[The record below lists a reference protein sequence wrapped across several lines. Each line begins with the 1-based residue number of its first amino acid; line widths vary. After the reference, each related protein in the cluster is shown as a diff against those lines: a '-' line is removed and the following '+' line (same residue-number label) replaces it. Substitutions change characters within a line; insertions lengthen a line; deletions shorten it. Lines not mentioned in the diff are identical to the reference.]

1 MSLIKQIKLENTLY
15 DIGAKWSNIDKEN
28 IAYGPSKIINFEDN
42 KIESLKK
49 CIIDIKATQEG
60 DGDPSPEN
68 IRLISGQTKI
78 NIIKCAKNL
87 VYFPQPEDDII
98 NGISISIINGELVL
112 QGTATANTM
121 PYPASQSNIYENMPL
136 GPYPAGTYQITCS
149 GFIGQNDND
158 RIICNA
164 KYQDGTSI
172 TGTGS
177 RISATGV
184 PDGTGQIKTFTAIK
198 PFKLAFYCV
207 ISSGTAID
215 CTVKV
220 QMTNENFMSE
230 YQTYNG
236 ENLNIILPSE
246 IETIYGG
253 TLNITN
259 GLLTITHGKI
269 IYNGSE
275 TWTSLGEGY
284 YRPLS
289 SMKLGF
295 NNSTSLC
302 DKFPFTSSV
311 SVPGIQLGY
320 NNNSTPSVY
329 IRQAETLI
337 GVKTADELKSWLAA
351 NPVEVVYPL
360 AEPITYQLTP
370 QIITSLIGW
379 NNIWAN
385 CGDIS
390 IELENFY
397 SDIQT
402 EITTNLNE
410 NTLLYKS
417 NNSLVSSNILIENDN
432 LYFSKLNTYSPP
444 KISVT
449 LNSDNETYR
458 NMDIGWSYNLGN
470 GAVLGLREE
479 HFPTTPGAF
488 FLCAR
493 RTLIENE
500 NTSILTTQFRGTP
513 DGSITISN
521 DDYTA
526 CLNINTSTSATINPK
541 DYNLYVNGTSYLKG
555 DTKISANTSTVG
567 CTLQY
572 NNTLNTLNFVFD

>member
-1 MSLIKQIKLENTLY
+1 MSLIKQIKLENSLY

-28 IAYGPSKIINFEDN
+28 IAYGPSKIITFEDD
-42 KIESLKK
+42 KIELLKK
-49 CIIDIKATQEG
+49 CIVNIEPIQEG
-60 DGDPSPEN
+60 SGDSSPSN
-68 IRLISGQTKI
+68 IRVITGQTGLTLHWTG
-78 NIIKCAKNL
+78 KNL
-87 VYFPQPEDDII
+87 VDQSQLRSNGAEIVWEDDK
-98 NGISISIINGELVL
+98 VV
-112 QGTATANTM
+112 ATASNATYCAVSTPLFLLKGGNT
-121 PYPASQSNIYENMPL
+121 YTLSCYLKVNARASVAT
-136 GPYPAGTYQITCS
+136 GPYEPRIM
-149 GFIGQNDND
+149 FRNDDLVVVKSNPVSSD
-158 RIICNA
+158 FTEGYVSVSYAVKSDTNM
-164 KYQDGTSI
+164 YLGMLI
-172 TGTGS
+172 TGSTDGS
-177 RISATGV
+177 AEVEISQLQLEIGSNRTEFEV
-184 PDGTGQIKTFTAIK
+184 YHGQEVALEF
-198 PFKLAFYCV
+198 P
-207 ISSGTAID
+207 SGT
-215 CTVKV
+215 V
-220 QMTNENFMSE
+220 
-230 YQTYNG
+230 
-236 ENLNIILPSE
+236 
-246 IETIYGG
+246 YGG
-253 TLNITN
+253 TLDV
-259 GLLTITHGKI
+259 LTGILTATHGKI
-269 IYNGSE
+269 IYDGSE

-289 SMKLGF
+289 SMKLGS
-295 NNSTSLC
+295 NNSISLC
-302 DKFPFTSSV
+302 DKFPFTSSA

-337 GVKTADELKSWLAA
+337 GVKTANELKSWLVA

-379 NNIWAN
+379 NNIQAN

-397 SDIQT
+397 SDIQN